1 MAVAEEKGVGTEGQR
16 WGARVS
22 QILKTRDRRL
32 EGFLCFGVVV
42 VAGTSTQV
50 VVWLEDAQESVARA
64 MVVEHMSFLVARSG
78 YSDCPLA
85 QSSQLP
91 DRVPA
96 AECTDADNDEG
107 SSVAGWY
114 NAALGRLVVG
124 RRSPLQSLRR
134 ETRRLLSPIYAVEL
148 QGHLH

>member
-1 MAVAEEKGVGTEGQR
+1 M
-16 WGARVS
+16 
-22 QILKTRDRRL
+22 
-32 EGFLCFGVVV
+32 
-42 VAGTSTQV
+42 
-50 VVWLEDAQESVARA
+50 ARA
-64 MVVEHMSFLVARSG
+64 TVVEHMSFLVARSG
-78 YSDCPLA
+78 YSDCPLV

-124 RRSPLQSLRR
+124 RRWPLQSLRR
-134 ETRRLLSPIYAVEL
+134 ETRRLLSPISERRSRAIILRV
-148 QGHLH
+148 QG